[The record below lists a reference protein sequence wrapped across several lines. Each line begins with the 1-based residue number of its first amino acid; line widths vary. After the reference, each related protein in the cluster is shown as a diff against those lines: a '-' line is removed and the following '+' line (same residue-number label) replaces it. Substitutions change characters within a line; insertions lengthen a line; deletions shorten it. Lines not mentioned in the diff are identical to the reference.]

1 MQTEKPLPG
10 AEEEASMASDSA
22 QPTDAMPRE
31 RVLHWA
37 RLARRA
43 CGSVFGV
50 PDYDAYREHM
60 TTTHPGEPPLARA
73 RIPCLGV
80 ATQARG
86 PRSALLLAY

>member
-10 AEEEASMASDSA
+10 AEEETSMASNSV
-22 QPTDAMPRE
+22 QPADATSGA

-60 TTTHPGEPPLARA
+60 TTTHPGEPPLARGEFLA
-73 RIPCLGV
+73 WALQRKHAG
-80 ATQARG
+80 RG
-86 PRSALLLAY
+86 PRCC